1 MPWLSCPNLPGAH
14 AAPDLHFCLRQPH
27 PALANATMPIW
38 DLLFGRSMTPQE
50 RLRQHLRT
58 LQRARRELD
67 RERSKLETQ
76 EKQLIADIK
85 RNARQGQMV
94 RRRPNRAATNRA
106 ARMQGHGAR
115 PCAHS
120 AQYPQVLPDEHATPG
135 RGSPHANTSQHAADG
150 RCHARCDQGT
160 GSCVCAETD
169 RQALGSM
176 NRSMNIVA
184 VQRILQEFERESSA
198 MDMKDEMMSDA
209 VDDAMGDA
217 EADEMGEGVG
227 EGEASDAILREVLD
241 EIGVDMS
248 QQVSPR
254 PPINRLTHPSSAMR
268 HPERWL
274 PLRQRQQHESR
285 SARPPA
291 VATRPW
297 RRHRAAVPRA
307 VQATMP
313 PFRRVSTSCVTCNI

>member
-160 GSCVCAETD
+160 GGCVCAETD
-169 RQALGSM
+169 CQALGSM

-198 MDMKDEMMSDA
+198 MDMKDEMMGDA

-248 QQVSPR
+248 QQVGPR
-254 PPINRLTHPSSAMR
+254 PPTHRLTTSQLGNAPSG
-268 HPERWL
+268 
-274 PLRQRQQHESR
+274 
-285 SARPPA
+285 A
-291 VATRPW
+291 VAAPQ
-297 RRHRAAVPRA
+297 AAPAARVPIGETA
-307 VQATMP
+307 GGGDAAMAPPPSGGASGGASDDAALQA
-313 PFRRVSTSCVTCNI
+313 RLDKLRNL